1 MTAAERDRA
10 TVVVSDAGFLPT
22 TRQMALAVSDVLS
35 AYFTPYWTGSVGGR
49 LLRTPG
55 LGNELARRRLP
66 PELRCRARSFQT
78 ETELMRIGLG
88 RLGVHSLARRLIWH
102 RNVVFDR
109 RVAEALR
116 AGPRT
121 IVGQYGASLATF
133 HRASACGARTIL
145 DYPIAQLEF
154 TYRLLAEEA
163 RLVPEFADTIYSS
176 HALVPGPEHLRR
188 IAAEVELADVIVVG
202 STFAA
207 ASFQGAVDATRV
219 AVVPYGA
226 DTTTFRPV
234 RRQDDGSRLRVLFV
248 GQLTQRKGIG
258 YLLRALELLDPARFD
273 LTLVGPVIG
282 SGRGLRPYERL
293 FRHCGTIL
301 PQQMPSVY
309 ANADVLVLPSIAEG
323 SAVAVLE
330 AMASGLPV
338 IVTPNAGADA
348 VRDGIEGFVVPIR
361 DARTIAARLTQLA
374 DDADLRTRMGR
385 AARDAATVAD
395 WASFRQRF
403 RARVDAPD
411 ARPAAEEVPVAT

>member
-1 MTAAERDRA
+1 MTASGRDRA

-22 TRQMALAVSDVLS
+22 TRQMALAVSDVLL

-55 LGNELARRRLP
+55 LGNELARRRLA

-78 ETELMRIGLG
+78 ETELLRIALG

-109 RVAEALR
+109 RVAGALR

-133 HRASACGARTIL
+133 RRAGACGARTIL
-145 DYPIAQLEF
+145 DYPIAQLDF

-163 RLVPEFADTIYSS
+163 RLVPEFADTIYGS
-176 HALVPGPEHLRR
+176 HALAPKPEHLRR

-202 STFAA
+202 SKFAA
-207 ASFQGAVDATRV
+207 ASFDGAVDATRV
-219 AVVPYGA
+219 VVVPYGA

-258 YLLRALELLDPARFD
+258 YLLRAVELLDPARFE

-282 SGRGLRPYERL
+282 SGRGLRPHERL
-293 FRHCGTIL
+293 FRHRGTIL

-309 ANADVLVLPSIAEG
+309 ADADVLVLPSLVEG

-338 IVTPNAGADA
+338 IVTANAGADA

-361 DARTIAARLTQLA
+361 DAGTIAARLTQLA
-374 DDADLRTRMGR
+374 ADAELRTRMGR
-385 AARDAATVAD
+385 AARDAATGAD

-403 RARVDAPD
+403 RVLVDAPD
-411 ARPAAEEVPVAT
+411 ARPAAEEVPVAR